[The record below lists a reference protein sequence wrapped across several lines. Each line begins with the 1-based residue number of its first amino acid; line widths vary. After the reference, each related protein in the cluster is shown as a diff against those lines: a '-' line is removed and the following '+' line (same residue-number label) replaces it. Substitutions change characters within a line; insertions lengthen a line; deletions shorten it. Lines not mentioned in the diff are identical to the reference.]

1 MSYTP
6 KYSKPYPN
14 GWKDSPS
21 KETPVMAENLNA
33 YDNVLLAIEQ
43 YLSSEIGEDYAK
55 LTDAGYS
62 LGLDIDHSTYVMTI
76 SLKNK
81 AGEVISSKSIDFP
94 IESMVVDASY
104 SEGIL
109 TLSLQNGTTLDVDIS
124 AIVGGLVAD
133 TRKIAG
139 LDLKD
144 DITAE
149 ELRNA
154 LSVPTKTS
162 ELENDSQYITADDI
176 IPEDSVVAKGEI
188 KPWLY
193 DTSGQET
200 IVGVYNQKP
209 LYQKVLFFE
218 NVTVGNEMYLNID
231 LGMGDNIDKIFVH
244 NVHLEDDVGIL
255 YDLPF
260 THPHAENT
268 IGAFLS
274 ENGNTLNLRLG
285 SSNYNLTFR
294 LLTIILRYTKTTD
307 AEGSGEEL
315 MPYGFVNKNI
325 ERLDAVEEQLSDKV
339 LPQYKKFT
347 LPTSGWYRIAK
358 FDGDNAGQIN
368 SSLSNGCDI
377 DIKKLFSSTPT
388 ESHFIRYRANSS
400 SFSIFLDEVSS
411 GMAFDITKI
420 RVTSDNTLF
429 DSYIEVYY
437 NASSANDLILTL
449 SNQQAIYPIKWET
462 IEPVVTSE
470 TVNGVSVIAIHE
482 FSQNKSYES
491 EIEAINSRHIKTSI
505 TATTGATGNIALGY
519 SVSEYVVESAYVDT
533 NLCIP
538 FVSSRNW
545 FIKVLSE
552 EMQPLSSTSVTYT
565 VTLRKL
571 S

>member
-81 AGEVISSKSIDFP
+81 SGEVISSKSIDFP

-193 DTSGQET
+193 DTSGQE
-200 IVGVYNQKP
+200 IIIGVYNNKP
-209 LYQKVLFFE
+209 LYRKSFSADISCPANGIVSLKISDYISNVGKVV
-218 NVTVGNEMYLNID
+218 NYLGYN
-231 LGMGDNIDKIFVH
+231 
-244 NVHLEDDVGIL
+244 
-255 YDLPF
+255 
-260 THPHAENT
+260 
-268 IGAFLS
+268 
-274 ENGNTLNLRLG
+274 NTLGLSIPSILVGENEAFARSFSVSEPEDSIYYTNG
-285 SSNYNLTFR
+285 SGTTTTNENITFT
-294 LLTIILRYTKTTD
+294 LEYTKTTD

-325 ERLDAVEEQLSDKV
+325 ERLDA
-339 LPQYKKFT
+339 
-347 LPTSGWYRIAK
+347 
-358 FDGDNAGQIN
+358 
-368 SSLSNGCDI
+368 
-377 DIKKLFSSTPT
+377 
-388 ESHFIRYRANSS
+388 
-400 SFSIFLDEVSS
+400 
-411 GMAFDITKI
+411 
-420 RVTSDNTLF
+420 
-429 DSYIEVYY
+429 
-437 NASSANDLILTL
+437 
-449 SNQQAIYPIKWET
+449 
-462 IEPVVTSE
+462 
-470 TVNGVSVIAIHE
+470 
-482 FSQNKSYES
+482 
-491 EIEAINSRHIKTSI
+491 INSRLAYKDISSSIDVGDTGCTASGYVENGMVAIKI
-505 TATTGATGNIALGY
+505 MIPAGTTGQSLLSIDSSYAPRFSINGNVG
-519 SVSEYVVESAYVDT
+519 E
-533 NLCIP
+533 
-538 FVSSRNW
+538 
-545 FIKVLSE
+545 
-552 EMQPLSSTSVTYT
+552 LSSMSDLIKIGGYINGVGLIYINYTASLAATSTITFTYPLKT
-565 VTLRKL
+565 N
-571 S
+571 

>member
-14 GWKDSPS
+14 GWQDSPS

-109 TLSLQNGTTLDVDIS
+109 ALSLQNGTTLDVDIS

-325 ERLDAVEEQLSDKV
+325 ERLDA
-339 LPQYKKFT
+339 
-347 LPTSGWYRIAK
+347 
-358 FDGDNAGQIN
+358 
-368 SSLSNGCDI
+368 
-377 DIKKLFSSTPT
+377 
-388 ESHFIRYRANSS
+388 
-400 SFSIFLDEVSS
+400 
-411 GMAFDITKI
+411 
-420 RVTSDNTLF
+420 
-429 DSYIEVYY
+429 
-437 NASSANDLILTL
+437 
-449 SNQQAIYPIKWET
+449 
-462 IEPVVTSE
+462 
-470 TVNGVSVIAIHE
+470 
-482 FSQNKSYES
+482 
-491 EIEAINSRHIKTSI
+491 INSRLAYKDISSSIDVGDTGCTASGYVENGQVVVRVTLPVETSGNVVLSIAETYTPRTSIGGSLASLSAGGDLGKIMGVMQSDGYISMYVSGSLAAAEMLTFTYPLKTS
-505 TATTGATGNIALGY
+505 
-519 SVSEYVVESAYVDT
+519 
-533 NLCIP
+533 
-538 FVSSRNW
+538 
-545 FIKVLSE
+545 
-552 EMQPLSSTSVTYT
+552 
-565 VTLRKL
+565 
-571 S
+571 